1 MTSSPVLSPAS
12 RIILLL
18 AGGAVALWGMG
29 QYVDFILSLTFVI
42 LIALAA
48 DPLVNWL
55 RRKGLGRGAVLA
67 IAVLAVYAALELLA
81 LLFIYTGAQFLKQ
94 LPTYIE

>member
-1 MTSSPVLSPAS
+1 M
-12 RIILLL
+12 
-18 AGGAVALWGMG
+18 
-29 QYVDFILSLTFVI
+29 
-42 LIALAA
+42 
-48 DPLVNWL
+48 
-55 RRKGLGRGAVLA
+55 LA